1 MNTQKLFHRNFTM
14 VVIGQII
21 SLFGNAILRFALP
34 LYLLDQTAS
43 PGLVGLAGALA
54 FLPMA
59 LLSPIGGV
67 VADRVNKRNVMVAL
81 DFSTAA
87 LILVFSLALG
97 RVQLVPLLIA
107 VMMILYGIQGAY
119 QPAVQASLPLL
130 ASAENLMPA
139 NAVINQVSALS
150 GLLGPAVGGILYGG
164 WGLRPILLMGIACFV
179 LSAVMEIFIRI
190 PHTPRP
196 TTQGV
201 LAIVRGDLRES
212 MRFIVK
218 EQPVMA
224 KAVGLLCAFNL
235 FLSALLILGIMVIIK
250 QTLGLSD
257 QMYGLSQGLQAA
269 GGLCGGVLAGVF
281 AQKLRIS
288 RAHWI
293 LFACAAL
300 LLPISLTL
308 GLGAPPLVSFW
319 VITGAS
325 FALMALATL
334 FSVQMLTF
342 VQMRTPEA
350 LVGKVIACLMA
361 VSMCAQ
367 PAGQALYGLLF
378 EQFGAFPWAIVLGA
392 AATSAGIAILS
403 RKVFCS
409 LER

>member
-87 LILVFSLALG
+87 LIVVFSLALG

-130 ASAENLMPA
+130 ASADNLMPA

-201 LAIVRGDLRES
+201 FAIVRGDLRES

-257 QMYGLSQGLQAA
+257 QMYGLSQGLLAA

-281 AQKLRIS
+281 AKKLRIS
-288 RAHWI
+288 RAHWL

-367 PAGQALYGLLF
+367 PVGQALYGILF

-392 AATSAGIAILS
+392 AAVSAGIAILS

-409 LER
+409 LEG

>member
-87 LILVFSLALG
+87 LIVVFSLALG

-130 ASAENLMPA
+130 ASADNLMSA

-201 LAIVRGDLRES
+201 FAIVRGDLRES

-224 KAVGLLCAFNL
+224 KVVGLLCAFNL

-257 QMYGLSQGLQAA
+257 QMYGLSQGLLAA

-281 AQKLRIS
+281 AKKLRIS
-288 RAHWI
+288 RAHWL

-367 PAGQALYGLLF
+367 PVGQALYGILF

-392 AATSAGIAILS
+392 AAASAGIAILS

-409 LER
+409 LEG